1 MNEPL
6 YYQDSYTTR
15 FTARITERVRQE
27 NNLLVVLDK
36 TYFYPTSGG
45 HPFDR
50 GFIDG
55 HPILDVFVREMD
67 GAIAHLVEGEIWNE
81 EVSCEINWERRLDH
95 MQQHSGQHILSQ
107 AFIKTAEANTVGFHL
122 SDDSVTID
130 LHKDDLTPQ
139 QVEQAEL
146 LANRTIWENRPV
158 RVRMVTAEQAARLPL
173 RKTPDLQG
181 KNLRLIEIEN
191 FDLTACGGTHVSR
204 TGEVGLIKLVKLERR
219 RGGLRVEFCCG
230 RRALLDY
237 RSKNSIINKLTS
249 ELTVGFWDLDAKVVA
264 IQEELRQS
272 RRIIK
277 QQQADLLTYETSN
290 LLAKGTRK
298 GQAIIVTQAFANKDV
313 GQLRVLARL
322 LTEKPSVVAL
332 LGTAGASSQL
342 IFCRSANAPGE
353 MNQLIKP
360 ALQVLGNAAGGGNET
375 MAQGGGPPAE
385 IDRVTQALDRAEKL
399 LLAQIR

>member
-15 FTARITERVRQE
+15 FNARIIERVRQE

-45 HPFDR
+45 QPFDR

-55 HPILDVFVREMD
+55 HSVLDVFVREMD
-67 GAIAHLVEGEIWNE
+67 GAISHLVEGEIWNE
-81 EVSCEINWERRLDH
+81 EVSCEINWERRFDH

-107 AFIKTAEANTVGFHL
+107 AFIKTAEATTVGFHL
-122 SDDSVTID
+122 SDESVTID
-130 LHKDDLTPQ
+130 LHKEDLTPQ

-146 LANRTIWENRPV
+146 LANRVIWENRPV

-219 RGGLRVEFCCG
+219 KGGLRVEFCCG

-237 RSKNSIINKLTS
+237 RSKNSIVNKLAT
-249 ELTVGFWDLDAKVVA
+249 ELTVGFWDLDAKIGA

-272 RRIIK
+272 RRMIK
-277 QQQADLLTYETSN
+277 QQQADLLTYETSD

-298 GQAIIVTQAFANKDV
+298 GQTIIITQAFANKEV

-322 LTEKPSVVAL
+322 LTEKPGVVAL
-332 LGTAGASSQL
+332 LGTAGSSSQL
-342 IFCRSANAPGE
+342 IFSRSANAPGE

-360 ALQVLGNAAGGGNET
+360 ALQVLGNAAGGGNEA

-385 IDRVTQALDRAEKL
+385 IDRITQALDRAEKL